1 MEKDW
6 LLSRQL
12 AELDQRLKFQEAH
25 LRELR
30 PRVNSIGDESRHN
43 KQQSQDLREM
53 VEALKE
59 TARSSLGSVL
69 TRVKEWEAATINL
82 KEETQKQ
89 SQTEEGHQ
97 FQINNL
103 EQQVAALIAVESS
116 PNCSGW
122 LSRSLML
129 IV

>member
-53 VEALKE
+53 VEALTE
-59 TARSSLGSVL
+59 TAR
-69 TRVKEWEAATINL
+69 
-82 KEETQKQ
+82 
-89 SQTEEGHQ
+89 
-97 FQINNL
+97 
-103 EQQVAALIAVESS
+103 
-116 PNCSGW
+116 
-122 LSRSLML
+122 
-129 IV
+129 